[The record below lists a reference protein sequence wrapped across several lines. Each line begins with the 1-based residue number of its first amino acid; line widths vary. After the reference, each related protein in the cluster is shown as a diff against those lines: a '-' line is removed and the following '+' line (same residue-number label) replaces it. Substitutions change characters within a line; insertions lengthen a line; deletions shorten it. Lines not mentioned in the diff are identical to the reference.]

1 VLATTDLLAADPAFA
16 ALLPHGCGIL
26 AAQVSHDDASWLLWF
41 RPEFA
46 RTVTWGGA
54 PPKRE
59 VHDGDRRRLAPRL
72 SFAAWAETVTG
83 RSRPW
88 TRADRQ
94 AADLLRTALVEEV
107 LHLLS
112 FRHLMLRRDL
122 LRVRQAVEASSEPMV
137 VCDSAGRV
145 LVTNPAFN
153 TLFGY
158 TADDVRRGRVFSLR
172 HAPFEEGPVV
182 AALRRRL
189 ESDEPSWRVEAWL
202 VAARGERT
210 PVELRVD
217 RIHDDEGGAIGF
229 AATWHDLRERYRA
242 AEERLALETR
252 IQHAQK
258 LESLGVLAG
267 GIAHD
272 FNNLLTSILG
282 FISLAHE
289 DLPAHSPAGE
299 SLEYA
304 EMAAQRAAELCRQLL
319 AYSGRGRFVIEPVA
333 LDRLIAEMRQLLDTV
348 LSRNARLRVE
358 APAALPLVEGDATQL
373 RQVVMNLLVNASDAL
388 GDRGGTITVVTHAAQ
403 RTAAELATFPHGDAL
418 PPGPYVELRVTD
430 TGSGMDAATVAR
442 IFDPFFTTKF
452 TGRGL
457 GLAAVIGIVHGHR
470 GALRVESAP
479 GVGTTFTILLP
490 AIAESVRPDAPGA
503 ASPTAAIPARTV
515 LVVDDDDGVR
525 RLATRALA
533 RAGHR
538 VLEACGGDE
547 AVALVAA
554 DPAAIDLVLLD
565 LVMPGMSG
573 AEALTALRTLRRDLV
588 VVLTSGYDEQD
599 ASGLFDAGGAAAFVQ
614 KPYRASE
621 LVARLGTL
629 LGRDS

>member
-1 VLATTDLLAADPAFA
+1 M
-16 ALLPHGCGIL
+16 
-26 AAQVSHDDASWLLWF
+26 
-41 RPEFA
+41 
-46 RTVTWGGA
+46 
-54 PPKRE
+54 
-59 VHDGDRRRLAPRL
+59 
-72 SFAAWAETVTG
+72 TG

-229 AATWHDLRERYRA
+229 AA
-242 AEERLALETR
+242 
-252 IQHAQK
+252 
-258 LESLGVLAG
+258 
-267 GIAHD
+267 D

-479 GVGTTFTILLP
+479 GVGTTFTILFP

-621 LVARLGTL
+621 LVARLGAL